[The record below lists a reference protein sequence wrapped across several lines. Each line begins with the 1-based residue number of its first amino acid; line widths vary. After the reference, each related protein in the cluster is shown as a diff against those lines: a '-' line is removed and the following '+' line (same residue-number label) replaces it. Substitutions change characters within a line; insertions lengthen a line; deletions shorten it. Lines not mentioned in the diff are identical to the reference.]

1 MPAKRKKSVSKK
13 TAARRSSRPTKAA
26 AKKSTTTSRSAVK
39 KTGQSAKRIAGTK
52 KTPRTQGTAKKSA
65 KTTKGRPKKTART
78 TKSRVSATTK
88 TAKRVAPKAKRR
100 PKAVSAKTSRK
111 AKSAPKRAVKTSKPA
126 AKTAAKKAKRSVKK
140 IARSTPLAAKKTAVA
155 RRSAKKTTQ
164 SAKPAIKKR
173 SKGTKQPVK
182 KATRRSPVAAKKKA
196 PTVKRAARATTKTAK
211 SAKAKSRKGKT
222 VAAKKPPKSA
232 KALKSAAAKR
242 KPAAKTSEKALV
254 KFDPLQRYLTEIS
267 TYKLLT
273 REEERELGI
282 RVREKGDKDA
292 AYRLVTSNLRLVV
305 KIALEFQR
313 VWMQNLLD
321 LIQEGNIG
329 LMQAVK
335 KFDPYKNV
343 KFSYYASFWIKA
355 YILKFIM
362 DNWRLVKIGTTQ
374 GQRKLFFKLK
384 KEKQKLIDEGFEP
397 KPKLLSERLGVSE
410 REIID
415 MDQRLDGWDVSLDA
429 PLKEDSDTER
439 IEFVSTNAES
449 IEDQVSKKEIEV
461 LLHNKIA
468 EFRKKMTPRELEIFD
483 LRIFSDNPVTL
494 QEIGDRYGISRERV
508 RQVEKNIIKK
518 MREFFKREIPDFASY
533 TEGSRS
539 D

>member
-1 MPAKRKKSVSKK
+1 MKKK
-13 TAARRSSRPTKAA
+13 TI
-26 AKKSTTTSRSAVK
+26 
-39 KTGQSAKRIAGTK
+39 KRQT
-52 KTPRTQGTAKKSA
+52 TAKK
-65 KTTKGRPKKTART
+65 KTTAR
-78 TKSRVSATTK
+78 
-88 TAKRVAPKAKRR
+88 
-100 PKAVSAKTSRK
+100 KAV
-111 AKSAPKRAVKTSKPA
+111 
-126 AKTAAKKAKRSVKK
+126 
-140 IARSTPLAAKKTAVA
+140 
-155 RRSAKKTTQ
+155 
-164 SAKPAIKKR
+164 
-173 SKGTKQPVK
+173 KGTK
-182 KATRRSPVAAKKKA
+182 
-196 PTVKRAARATTKTAK
+196 ARAISKK
-211 SAKAKSRKGKT
+211 SKVPAS
-222 VAAKKPPKSA
+222 KP
-232 KALKSAAAKR
+232 
-242 KPAAKTSEKALV
+242 SEKSLV
-254 KFDPLQRYLTEIS
+254 KFDPLQRYLSEIS
-267 TYKLLT
+267 NYNLLT
-273 REEERELGI
+273 REQERELGI
-282 RVREKGDKDA
+282 RVREHGDKQA
-292 AYRLVTSNLRLVV
+292 AYTLVTSNLRLVV

-329 LMQAVK
+329 LMQAVR

-384 KEKQKLIDEGFEP
+384 KEKQKLIDDGFDP

-410 REIID
+410 REIVD

-429 PLKEDSDTER
+429 PLKDDSDTER
-439 IEFVSTNAES
+439 IEFLSTNTES

-533 TEGSRS
+533 TEGSTAE
-539 D
+539 

>member
-1 MPAKRKKSVSKK
+1 MMKKK
-13 TAARRSSRPTKAA
+13 TDKKTKAA
-26 AKKSTTTSRSAVK
+26 KTKTVK
-39 KTGQSAKRIAGTK
+39 KPKATAAPKSRKATKAKAAKTK
-52 KTPRTQGTAKKSA
+52 KTVKTKAPQTKK
-65 KTTKGRPKKTART
+65 
-78 TKSRVSATTK
+78 
-88 TAKRVAPKAKRR
+88 
-100 PKAVSAKTSRK
+100 
-111 AKSAPKRAVKTSKPA
+111 AVKTKA
-126 AKTAAKKAKRSVKK
+126 AKTGAA
-140 IARSTPLAAKKTAVA
+140 
-155 RRSAKKTTQ
+155 
-164 SAKPAIKKR
+164 
-173 SKGTKQPVK
+173 G
-182 KATRRSPVAAKKKA
+182 
-196 PTVKRAARATTKTAK
+196 
-211 SAKAKSRKGKT
+211 
-222 VAAKKPPKSA
+222 
-232 KALKSAAAKR
+232 AKR
-242 KPAAKTSEKALV
+242 KPAKASQSADKSLV

-267 TYKLLT
+267 SYNLLT
-273 REEERELGI
+273 REQEREYGI
-282 RVREKGDKDA
+282 RVREHGDRKA
-292 AYRLVTSNLRLVV
+292 AYALVTSNLRLVV

-384 KEKQKLIDEGFEP
+384 KEKQKLIDMGFDP

-410 REIID
+410 REVID

-429 PLKEDSDTER
+429 PLKDDSDTER
-439 IEFVSTNAES
+439 IEFLSTSAES

-483 LRIFSDNPVTL
+483 LRIFSDTPVTL

-533 TEGSRS
+533 TEGRS
-539 D
+539 SE